1 MNTSLAKLTCMFII
15 LATTASSQFFEKEHT
30 VRDVRNGISWLRC
43 SVGQTWNLQEQT
55 CLGEIV
61 KLNQQEIMIA
71 IEQASEQLGGN
82 WRLPTLKELQG
93 LVCETC
99 GPPKIKKKYFPNV
112 SPEAYWT
119 GKKTFLNKKMYW
131 TVNFMT
137 GHSYSRFFGYQRLPV
152 LLVQD
157 D

>member
-1 MNTSLAKLTCMFII
+1 MNTSLSKLTCIFII

-61 KLNQQEIMIA
+61 KLNQQEIPIA
-71 IEQASEQLGGN
+71 IAQASEQLGGN

-99 GPPKIKKKYFPNV
+99 GPPKIKNKYFPNV
-112 SPEAYWT
+112 SPEAYWS
-119 GKKTFLNKKMYW
+119 GKKNFLNKRMYW

>member
-1 MNTSLAKLTCMFII
+1 MNTSLPKLTCMFII
-15 LATTASSQFFEKEHT
+15 LASAASSQFFEKEHT
-30 VRDVRNGISWLRC
+30 VRDVKSGITWLRC
-43 SVGQTWNLQEQT
+43 SVGQTWNMHEQT

-61 KLNQQEIMIA
+61 KLNQQEVMIA
-71 IEQASEQLGGN
+71 IEQASEQLGGS
-82 WRLPTLKELQG
+82 WRLPNLEELQG

-99 GPPKIKKKYFPNV
+99 EPPKIKEKYFPNV

-119 GKKTFLNKKMYW
+119 RKKNFLNKKMYW